1 MNNNSTLTTGT
12 PPHARSRPWLR
23 WLLLWGAAAAV
34 MVLLLRYDALL
45 MRWRYLVVGAEPRGL
60 FKQFLGSV
68 REFGQMMAAVV
79 AICIVA
85 TCDRRRATII
95 AALLLAELICSVGFN
110 AGKLTIMRYRPYAA
124 VDAFSTG
131 DNPDKPAILAR
142 MRPGDSWSGW
152 EPMNKSSRPQSF
164 PSGHSAAAFVLAGT
178 RAAVSPRVAWRRG
191 TRAVCCALS
200 RYLDA
205 VHWLSDCFA
214 GGLIGYTSAWLA
226 MRIQGIF
233 VRRPLAVE
241 VSSADSPKTT
251 GH

>member
-1 MNNNSTLTTGT
+1 V
-12 PPHARSRPWLR
+12 
-23 WLLLWGAAAAV
+23 AAAV
-34 MVLLLRYDALL
+34 MVLLLRYDVLL
-45 MRWRYLVVGAEPRGL
+45 MRWRYLIVGDEPQGL

-95 AALLLAELICSVGFN
+95 ATLLLAEVICSAGFN

-124 VDAFSTG
+124 IDAFKTG
-131 DNPDKPAILAR
+131 DETDKPAILAR

-152 EPMNKSSRPQSF
+152 EPMNKSSHTQSF

-178 RAAVSPRVAWRRG
+178 LAAFYPRLAWLLW
-191 TRAVCCALS
+191 TLAVCCALS

-214 GGLIGYTSAWLA
+214 GSLIGYTSAWMA
-226 MRIQGIF
+226 ARIPGIF
-233 VRRPLAVE
+233 VCRPPAVE
-241 VSSADSPKTT
+241 VSSVDSPETI
-251 GH
+251 GHWKKAHS